1 MSAAVHQPA
10 LTDNQATVLYIL
22 MDKSTDSVREIE
34 QAVLE
39 ALHQAGRL
47 VEPQQEE
54 TT

>member
-1 MSAAVHQPA
+1 MEFGTLIWFVALYLAIKCGILRLQRDAA
-10 LTDNQATVLYIL
+10 
-22 MDKSTDSVREIE
+22 MEE
-34 QAVLE
+34 LE